1 MIKLVIKKEE
11 KMFEN
16 FQQLLEEVKKNAT
29 EEIKKKEI
37 KIKDEIFII
46 EKIIVFENFKNYRIF
61 QKNNPNNFISFNFYF
76 GKKILCDI
84 IVEKNGNVFYYENK
98 KDRLSFKKWLNRGK
112 TLDKELLNKVLENAN
127 DFYGNLEKNK

>member
-1 MIKLVIKKEE
+1 M
-11 KMFEN
+11 
-16 FQQLLEEVKKNAT
+16 QQK
-29 EEIKKKEI
+29 I

-98 KDRLSFKKWLNRGK
+98 KDRLSFKKIFCGYSIESFKKCLNRVK
-112 TLDKELLNKVLENAN
+112 TLDKELLNKALENVN
-127 DFYGNLEKNK
+127 DFYENLEKK